1 MKFHVA
7 CRGGGVTI
15 NFGFPAVGGGGGH
28 VKIATIKLLRIFLA
42 RLLFFYKS
50 TSYF

>member
-7 CRGGGVTI
+7 CRGGVTI
-15 NFGFPAVGGGGGH
+15 NFGFRSGGGGH
-28 VKIATIKLLRIFLA
+28 VKIATIKLLKIFLA
-42 RLLFFYKS
+42 RSLAPFYKS